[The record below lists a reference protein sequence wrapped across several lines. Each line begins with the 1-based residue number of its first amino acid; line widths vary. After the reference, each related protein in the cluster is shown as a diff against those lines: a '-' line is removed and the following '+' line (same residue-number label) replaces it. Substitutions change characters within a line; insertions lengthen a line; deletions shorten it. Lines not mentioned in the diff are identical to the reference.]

1 MKLRLVDSAIVSETD
16 FSHCPESGRSPQA
29 QEGVPLVSVCMPV
42 FRCERY
48 IGEAIQSVLD
58 QTFTDFEVLVFDDAS
73 PDRTYQIAS
82 SIKDPRLRTYRN
94 DRNIGPEAN
103 WNQAMAAARGSL
115 IKVLPGDDALYPT
128 CLERQVTILKE
139 SGNCDVV
146 LAYCARDIID
156 RTGRRVMTARFPGNG
171 IVKGQELVRRTVR
184 YGTNI
189 IGEPGA
195 VLFRADA
202 ASHTGGFDASLGF
215 VTDLDYWVRLLRF
228 GNAYA
233 IPDALCT
240 FRISGENWSVEL
252 GHNRCS
258 HYLQFLDKLAGHDNR
273 VSSLDLL
280 IGRLMARTNEQLRR
294 LVYRHLLGL
303 RSKDA
308 ACPAIR
314 PE

>member
-1 MKLRLVDSAIVSETD
+1 MSLGLVDSAIVRKED
-16 FSHCPESGRSPQA
+16 FSRCLDGGRSLQA

-48 IGEAIQSVLD
+48 IGGAIQSVLD
-58 QTFTDFEVLVFDDAS
+58 QTFIDFEVLVFDDAS

-103 WNQAMAAARGSL
+103 WNQAMAAARGRL
-115 IKVLPGDDALYPT
+115 IKILPGDDTLHPT
-128 CLERQVTILKE
+128 CLEHQVMILEE
-139 SGNCDVV
+139 SDNRDVV
-146 LAYCARDIID
+146 LVYCARDIID
-156 RTGRRVMTARFPGNG
+156 RTGRKVMTARFPGNG
-171 IVKGQELVRRTVR
+171 IVNGQKLVRRTVR

-202 ASHTGGFDASLGF
+202 ASHAGEFDASLGF

-228 GNAYA
+228 GNAYV

-240 FRISGENWSVEL
+240 FRLSGENWSVEL
-252 GHNRCS
+252 GNNRCS
-258 HYLQFLDKLAGHDNR
+258 QYLQFLDKLAGHDGR
-273 VSSLDLL
+273 VSNLDLL
-280 IGRLMARTNEQLRR
+280 IGRIMARTNEHLRR

-303 RSKDA
+303 RSNHGLT
-308 ACPAIR
+308 
-314 PE
+314 

>member
-1 MKLRLVDSAIVSETD
+1 MKLRLVDSAIVSKTD

-146 LAYCARDIID
+146 LVYCARDIID

-171 IVKGQELVRRTVR
+171 MVSGQELVRRTVR

-202 ASHTGGFDASLGF
+202 ASHAGGFDASLGF
-215 VTDLDYWVRLLRF
+215 VTDLDYWVRLLKF

-280 IGRLMARTNEQLRR
+280 IGRLMARTNEHLRR

-303 RSKDA
+303 HSKDA

>member
-1 MKLRLVDSAIVSETD
+1 MKLRLVDSAIVSETN
-16 FSHCPESGRSPQA
+16 FSHCPAGSRSPPA
-29 QEGVPLVSVCMPV
+29 REGVPLVSVCMPI

-82 SIKDPRLRTYRN
+82 AIKDPRLRIYRN

-103 WNQAMAAARGSL
+103 WNQAMAAARGRL
-115 IKVLPGDDALYPT
+115 IKVLPGDDTLYPT
-128 CLERQVTILKE
+128 CLERQVTILKD
-139 SGNCDVV
+139 SDNRDVV
-146 LAYCARDIID
+146 LVYCARDIID
-156 RTGRRVMTARFPGNG
+156 RTGRRVMTARFQGNG
-171 IVKGQELVRRTVR
+171 IVRGQELVRRTVR

-195 VLFRADA
+195 VLFRAEA
-202 ASHTGGFDASLGF
+202 AGHAGGFDASLGF

-233 IPDALCT
+233 IPDVLCT

-252 GHNRCS
+252 GRNRCS
-258 HYLQFLDKLAGHDNR
+258 QYLQFLGKLAGHDDR
-273 VSSLDLL
+273 VSSLDLF
-280 IGRLMARTNEQLRR
+280 IGRLMARSNELLRR

-303 RSKDA
+303 RSKDV
-308 ACPAIR
+308 ACPATR

>member
-16 FSHCPESGRSPQA
+16 FSHCPEGGRSPQT

-48 IGEAIQSVLD
+48 IGEAIQSVLG

-82 SIKDPRLRTYRN
+82 SIKAPRLRTYRN
-94 DRNIGPEAN
+94 DRNIGPQAN
-103 WNQAMAAARGSL
+103 WNQAMAAARGRL
-115 IKVLPGDDALYPT
+115 IKVLPGDDTLYPT
-128 CLERQVTILKE
+128 CLERQVTILKD
-139 SGNCDVV
+139 SDNRDVV
-146 LAYCARDIID
+146 LVYCARDIID
-156 RTGRRVMTARFPGNG
+156 RTGRKVMTARFPGNG
-171 IVKGQELVRRTVR
+171 IVSGQKLVRLTVR

-195 VLFRADA
+195 ALFRADA
-202 ASHTGGFDASLGF
+202 ASHAGGFDASLGF

-228 GNAYA
+228 GNAYV

-252 GHNRCS
+252 GSNRCS
-258 HYLQFLDKLAGHDNR
+258 QYLQFLDKLAGDDSR
-273 VSSLDLL
+273 VSNMDLL
-280 IGRLMARTNEQLRR
+280 IGRLMARTNEHLRR

-303 RSKDA
+303 RLKDA
-308 ACPAIR
+308 ACPTIR